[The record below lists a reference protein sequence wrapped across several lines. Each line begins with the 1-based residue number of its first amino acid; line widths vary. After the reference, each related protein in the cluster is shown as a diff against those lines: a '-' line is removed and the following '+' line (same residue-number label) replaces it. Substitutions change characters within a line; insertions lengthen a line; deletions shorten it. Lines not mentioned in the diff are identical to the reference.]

1 VIVGQKTETM
11 CGKEKAERIN
21 LVVFVAGFVA
31 MVLALGFVAVTKR
44 IELGALIFV
53 SVGWCVMATSNAV
66 TFYTGVFRWK
76 SGPTFTREEN
86 PWGFYLSAIPFL
98 VFSMTVLT
106 FLVIKAIQSQ

>member
-1 VIVGQKTETM
+1 M
-11 CGKEKAERIN
+11 CGKERAERIN
-21 LVVFVAGFVA
+21 LAVFAVGFVVA
-31 MVLALGFVAVTKR
+31 VLALGFVAVTKR

-53 SVGWCVMATSNAV
+53 SAGWCVMAISNAV
-66 TFYTGVFRWK
+66 TFYTGIFRWK

-98 VFSMTVLT
+98 VFSMTIFT